1 MVDLEVLLTSC
12 SDFLGPCRQ
21 LDQRDG
27 NSGER
32 HYLGIFFYLASG
44 LLWVERDNAGLVH
57 SHNCTVRVA
66 TRRFPIRAYGLH

>member
-32 HYLGIFFYLASG
+32 HYLGIFFTLQVACFGSSAITQDWYTAT
-44 LLWVERDNAGLVH
+44 
-57 SHNCTVRVA
+57 TVQL
-66 TRRFPIRAYGLH
+66 G